1 MKKISGITLLTAI
14 TLLFTFSNYSNISAG
29 DAPQFTGVKTCG
41 MCHKKA
47 DVGEQLKIWESSKH
61 ANAYKTLQTAE
72 ADKIAKDKGIEGK
85 AVDAKECLECHA
97 TGYDVDAS
105 LKAKNFKVEQGI
117 QCESCHG
124 AGSKYKK
131 KSIMKDHAKAVA
143 GGLVEY
149 KDEAAIEK
157 QCKTCHNDKSPTF
170 KDFDFAKRWKEI
182 AHNIPKK

>member
-14 TLLFTFSNYSNISAG
+14 TLLFTFSNYSNTFAG
-29 DAPQFTGVKTCG
+29 DGSKFEGVKTCG

-47 DVGEQLKIWESSKH
+47 EVGEQLKIWQGSKH
-61 ANAYKTLQTAE
+61 ANAYKTLQSE
-72 ADKIAKDKGIEGK
+72 ESDKIAKEKGFSTK
-85 AVDAKECLECHA
+85 AVETPECLVCHA

-105 LKAKNFKVEQGI
+105 LIGKKYKVEEGV

-149 KDEAAIEK
+149 KDKAAIEK
-157 QCKTCHNDKSPTF
+157 QCITCHNEKSPTF
-170 KDFDFAKRWKEI
+170 KDFDFEKKWKEI
-182 AHNIPKK
+182 AHDIPKK

>member
-1 MKKISGITLLTAI
+1 MKKLFGITLLTAI
-14 TLLFTFSNYSNISAG
+14 TLLFTFSNYSNTFAG
-29 DAPQFTGVKTCG
+29 DGSKFEGVKTCG

-47 DVGEQLKIWESSKH
+47 EVGEQLKIWQGSKH

-85 AVDAKECLECHA
+85 AAEAKECLSCHA
-97 TGYDVDAS
+97 VGYDVDAS
-105 LKAKNFKVEQGI
+105 LKGKKFKVEEGV

-149 KDEAAIEK
+149 KDMKEIEK
-157 QCKTCHNDKSPTF
+157 QCVTCHNKKSPTF
-170 KDFDFAKRWKEI
+170 KDFDFEKRWKEI

>member
-14 TLLFTFSNYSNISAG
+14 TLLFTFSNYSNIFAG
-29 DAPQFTGVKTCG
+29 DGSKFEGVKTCS

-47 DVGEQLKIWESSKH
+47 EVGEQLKIWQGSKH
-61 ANAYKTLQTAE
+61 ANAYKTLQTEE
-72 ADKIAKDKGIEGK
+72 ADKIAMEKHGKK
-85 AVDAKECLECHA
+85 AVEAKECLSCHA
-97 TGYDVDAS
+97 VGYDVDAS
-105 LKAKNFKVEQGI
+105 LKGKKFKVEEGV

-149 KDEAAIEK
+149 KDMKAIEK
-157 QCKTCHNDKSPTF
+157 QCITCHNKKSPTF
-170 KDFDFAKRWKEI
+170 KEFNFEKQWKKI
-182 AHNIPKK
+182 AHNVPKK

>member
-29 DAPQFTGVKTCG
+29 DGPQFVGVKTCG

-47 DVGEQLKIWESSKH
+47 EVGEQLKIWQGSKH

-85 AVDAKECLECHA
+85 AAEAKECLSCHA
-97 TGYDVDAS
+97 VGYDVDAS
-105 LKAKNFKVEQGI
+105 LKGKKFKVEEGV

-131 KSIMKDHAKAVA
+131 KSTMKDHAKAVA

-149 KDEAAIEK
+149 KNMKEIED
-157 QCKTCHNDKSPTF
+157 QCRTCHNDQSPTF
-170 KDFDFAKRWKEI
+170 KDFDFEKRWKEI

>member
-1 MKKISGITLLTAI
+1 MKKISNVALLTAI
-14 TLLFTFSNYSNISAG
+14 TLLFTLSTYSNISAG

-47 DVGEQLKIWESSKH
+47 DVGEQLKIWENSKH

-72 ADKIAKDKGIEGK
+72 ADKIAKDLEIEGK
-85 AVDAKECLECHA
+85 AADAKECLSCHA
-97 TGYDVDAS
+97 VGYDVDAS
-105 LKAKNFKVEQGI
+105 LKAKKFKVEQGV

-143 GGLVEY
+143 AGLNEY
-149 KDEAAIEK
+149 KDAAAIK
-157 QCKTCHNDKSPTF
+157 AQCETCHNEKSPTF
-170 KDFDFAKRWKEI
+170 KDFDFDKRWKEI
-182 AHNIPKK
+182 AHSIPKK